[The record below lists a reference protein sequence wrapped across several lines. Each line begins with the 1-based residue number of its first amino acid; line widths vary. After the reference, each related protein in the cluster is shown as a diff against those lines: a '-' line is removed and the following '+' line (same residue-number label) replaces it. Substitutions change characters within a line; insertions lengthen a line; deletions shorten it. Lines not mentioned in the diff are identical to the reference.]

1 MIDLSHLGL
10 TPQVLGEVD
19 QLKPT
24 VKGGLLLLDGDGFC
38 YTAAAN
44 AAKEMTAFNRLKEA
58 IYTQM
63 FLTGCDKAYVHLT
76 PKGCAKN
83 NRDLLNTVKPYQMN
97 RVGIK
102 GKPKHLDFLRSE
114 WAAEEINNT
123 CPEITMF
130 LNWDIEADDAL
141 MIDHYRNENAILVS
155 PDKDLLISPFAQYIE
170 SDGKVI
176 TLPEGDRFG
185 WIDRKHW
192 VTEGGKKSSKMIGKG
207 TLFFLA
213 QMLMGDSADN
223 VQGIIKLNG
232 KLCGEAGAYE
242 ALHHFK
248 DENEAVNF
256 VLDSYRVIK
265 QNPIP
270 EAYALWLLRSRDD
283 TAYKYF
289 NEHDLTA
296 INKDYLDTCYYDRE
310 WRKEIE
316 GG

>member
-114 WAAEEINNT
+114 WVAEEINNT

-176 TLPEGDRFG
+176 TLPEGDHFG

-207 TLFFLA
+207 KKFFLA
-213 QMLMGDSADN
+213 QMLMGDAADH

-232 KLCGEAGAYE
+232 KSCGEAGAYE
-242 ALHHFK
+242 ALAPITN
-248 DENEAVNF
+248 EAEAVNF
-256 VLDSYRVIK
+256 VLDGYRAIK

-270 EAYALWLLRSRDD
+270 EAEAMFLLRHRGDSGLQYLREHELTPLNEEFLDEC
-283 TAYKYF
+283 AELPLYKS
-289 NEHDLTA
+289 
-296 INKDYLDTCYYDRE
+296 
-310 WRKEIE
+310 IE
-316 GG
+316 D